1 MQLVSS
7 RGGPCYI
14 TISELCFVLGFLYIL
29 LLFFFFSRL
38 CVRKGIKYS
47 CFTARSASDTVTQRS
62 TPCKAEITGICELG
76 PPGVEIPAIKTGPE
90 LQPHPIL
97 PHCYCGQLLGA
108 EKSSHTDFSHGL
120 VILSQENDCLLVTS
134 VSWCQRRRI
143 RATYWREN
151 PWHCR
156 TSTRRHC
163 GHTELASNPS
173 SFTTGWVTRKILY
186 NLFEPQLL
194 HA

>member
-1 MQLVSS
+1 MV
-7 RGGPCYI
+7 GPVTLPFLSY
-14 TISELCFVLGFLYIL
+14 VLYLAFSTYSYF
-29 LLFFFFSRL
+29 FFFFSRL

-143 RATYWREN
+143 RATY
-151 PWHCR
+151 
-156 TSTRRHC
+156 
-163 GHTELASNPS
+163 
-173 SFTTGWVTRKILY
+173 
-186 NLFEPQLL
+186 
-194 HA
+194 